1 MDDFRS
7 VLVEG
12 NYENREM
19 ESFVT
24 AARLPTSEIVE
35 PHFFP
40 IPQQDVLASK
50 HFVLQVLVEI
60 LKPIREGSL

>member
-1 MDDFRS
+1 MIF
-7 VLVEG
+7 VQFFVEG
-12 NYENREM
+12 NYKNREM

-35 PHFFP
+35 LHFFP
-40 IPQQDVLASK
+40 IPQRDVLAVRLLFSK
-50 HFVLQVLVEI
+50 ALVEI